1 MEQQETADL
10 MGFVRRMDPDHPRI
24 GPDYV
29 DSWQLLLE
37 PVDHDTARAAA
48 LHHYRHDR
56 IPLHPSDVYGF
67 WERQHGVTEAEP
79 RESAA
84 PEPAAEEQPAEP
96 PATLSWLMN
105 ASETPTVTYRDIRL
119 YPAEDGG
126 WEWTVSDHAGQ
137 QLARHRTDPH
147 HHGMWAWG
155 VEVGSGRR
163 WKPVEE
169 PGNFALS
176 DELDKAADEL
186 HERYA
191 ARGYRPQVTI
201 SDVPAGQGRG

>member
-24 GPDYV
+24 DPDYV

-48 LHHYRHDR
+48 LYHYRHNR
-56 IPLHPSDVYGF
+56 SPLHPSDVYEF
-67 WERQHGVTEAEP
+67 WEQQHGATEAAP
-79 RESAA
+79 RKSARN
-84 PEPAAEEQPAEP
+84 PAAEEKPAEP

-126 WEWTVSDHAGQ
+126 WEWIVSDHAGQ
-137 QLARHRTDPH
+137 QLARHRTDSH

-186 HERYA
+186 HERYT

-201 SDVPAGQGRG
+201 SDVPAVQGRG